1 MMTVKEVKKS
11 RAKQTFS
18 NLFIILVVALM
29 VLPFWTTF
37 NELLTRIVLN
47 FGLFKPLERL
57 IVPYEVG
64 LVRTII
70 SFFGIETAPGTVAIV
85 KNGVNSGTYI
95 AWNCIG
101 WQSFVILL
109 ISFKA
114 GLAGNFT
121 RFSLLQVMVLGLLG
135 TFLINIFRISL
146 ALILLFYFGRMPS
159 IIFHDYTTVFL
170 SILWL
175 FFFWWFSYK
184 FVLEEREGKLAKSAI
199 INYNLL

>member
-37 NELLTRIVLN
+37 NEFLTKIVLN
-47 FGLFKPLERL
+47 LGLFKPLEQV

-121 RFSLLQVMVLGLLG
+121 KLSLLQVMVLGLLG

-146 ALILLFYFGRMPS
+146 ALILLFYFGRMPF